1 MLSKKEIKDIQS
13 LGHKKHRDDA
23 GLFIAEGP
31 KIVSELLK
39 GKQVVIDMIYAL
51 PEWFAQNE
59 NVDANV
65 KDVTDVEMERITQLK
80 QPNQVLAVVQ
90 KFASAV
96 PDGKGLSL
104 YLDRIQDPGNFGT
117 IIRIADWFNIKNI
130 VCSNGC
136 ADLYNSK
143 VVQATMGS
151 IARINV
157 YYDTDGEWLM
167 NQKQHKLAATLD
179 GKSVY
184 EVHGLK
190 EGILIIGNESQGI
203 HPDILEQVNE
213 RISIPRIGNAE
224 SLNAAVA
231 TAILLSHLVKE

>member
-39 GKQVVIDMIYAL
+39 EQRINIDMIYAL
-51 PEWFAQNE
+51 PEWFADND
-59 NVDANV
+59 NVNANV
-65 KDVTDVEMERITQLK
+65 KDVTDVELGRITQLK
-80 QPNQVLAVVQ
+80 QPNQVLAVVHQ
-90 KFASAV
+90 LTSV
-96 PDGKGLSL
+96 LPDGKGVTI

-136 ADLYNSK
+136 ADLYNAK

-151 IARINV
+151 IARVNV
-157 YYDTDGEWLM
+157 YYDLSTEWLI
-167 NQKQHKLAATLD
+167 NQKQMKLAAMLD

-184 EVHGLK
+184 NVHGLK

-203 HPDILEQVNE
+203 HPDIVEQVNE
-213 RISIPRIGNAE
+213 KISIPKIGNAE

>member
-23 GLFIAEGP
+23 ELFIAEGP

-39 GKQVVIDMIYAL
+39 EKRARIDMIYAVA
-51 PEWFAQNE
+51 EWFADNE
-59 NVDANV
+59 NVNANV
-65 KDVTDVEMERITQLK
+65 KDVTDMELERITQLK
-80 QPNQVLAVVQ
+80 QPNQVLAVVY
-90 KFASAV
+90 KFNSVA
-96 PDGKGLSL
+96 PDGRGLTL

-136 ADLYNSK
+136 ADLYNPK

-151 IARINV
+151 IARVNV
-157 YYDTDGEWLM
+157 YYDINSEWLIE
-167 NQKQHKLAATLD
+167 QQQVKLAAMLD

-184 EVHGLK
+184 DVHGVK

-203 HPDILEQVNE
+203 HPAIVEQVNE
-213 RISIPRIGNAE
+213 KISIPRIGNAE

>member
-13 LGHKKHRDDA
+13 LGHKKHRDEA

-39 GKQVVIDMIYAL
+39 EKRVTIDMIYAV
-51 PEWFAQNE
+51 PEWFSDNE
-59 NVDANV
+59 DINANV
-65 KDVTDVEMERITQLK
+65 KDVTDVELERITQLK
-80 QPNQVLAVVQ
+80 QPNQVLAVVH
-90 KFASAV
+90 KFDSV
-96 PDGKGLSL
+96 KPEGKGLSL

-117 IIRIADWFNIKNI
+117 IIRIADWFNVKNI

-136 ADLYNSK
+136 ADLYNPK

-151 IARINV
+151 IARVNV
-157 YYDTDGEWLM
+157 YYDVDSDWLN
-167 NQKQHKLAATLD
+167 NQKQEKLAAMLD
-179 GKSVY
+179 GKSIY
-184 EVHGLK
+184 EMNSLK

-203 HPDILEQVNE
+203 HPDIVEQVNE
-213 RISIPRIGNAE
+213 KISIPRIGNAE